1 VQAGAR
7 QPSPQ
12 PKATRSA
19 QARAAHGACA
29 VVTVASVAASGDRW
43 ARVPQVRWCEHE
55 EGEGGRQVRLGEA
68 GITEARCRRQG
79 DGGGGGGGGFTM

>member
-19 QARAAHGACA
+19 QARAVHGACA

-43 ARVPQVRWCEHE
+43 APVPQVRWCEHE
-55 EGEGGRQVRLGEA
+55 EG
-68 GITEARCRRQG
+68 
-79 DGGGGGGGGFTM
+79 